1 MAKNHMQIAPDI
13 SVLDNLSPLLSE
25 DSEIQNIINRA
36 RTVTLMPKDK
46 ITWGAASNEKV
57 LYILRSGV
65 MKLRAHIGQ
74 VDALELIYPGAFF
87 GGLSHLSN
95 DGTLF
100 EVSALETSN
109 VVQIDQQTFVELQ
122 RVGSKFFSYYMTAM
136 SLYMST
142 LRGDYNLLTELSL
155 KTRLARA
162 LYKDF
167 KKRGTLTGNN
177 LTVTK
182 ILSQEE
188 WALMLRARR
197 ETVSRAFAE
206 FEREGTLDDAG
217 SSYTLL
223 SEFNLVKIIAESS
236 RSQSKTS

>member
-1 MAKNHMQIAPDI
+1 MTKNHITSPDI
-13 SVLDNLSPLLSE
+13 SVLDNLSPFLS
-25 DSEIQNIINRA
+25 DDVEIQNIINRA
-36 RTVTLMPKDK
+36 QKQRLLPKEK
-46 ITWGAASNEKV
+46 IAWGAATNEKM
-57 LYILRSGV
+57 LYILHSGV

-74 VDALELIYPGAFF
+74 VAALELIYPGAFF

-95 DGTLF
+95 DGTQF
-100 EVSALETSN
+100 EVVALEPSII
-109 VVQIDQQTFVELQ
+109 VQIDQQTFVELQ
-122 RVGSKFFSYYMTAM
+122 RVGSKFFNYYMAAM
-136 SLYMST
+136 SLYMSS

-167 KKRGTLTGNN
+167 KKRGKLIENN
-177 LTVTK
+177 LTVSK

-206 FEREGTLDDAG
+206 FEREGTLGDNGAG
-217 SSYTLL
+217 YSLL

-236 RSQSKTS
+236 RQQSKNP